1 MTANSRKFLGCLC
14 LLVGSA
20 PYFGEAD
27 ESKQTAATLINTFC
41 FECHNA
47 DDAEAGV
54 NLEGLTARDT
64 FASEF
69 GNWLKVVEQLQQNV
83 MPPRSATE
91 MPTPLQRQQLVAW
104 IEQRIAATARK
115 HEGDPGL
122 VVVRR
127 LTSAEYRYAVAD
139 LTGINFETERG
150 FVSDAVGGAGFTN
163 TGIVQFTQDSTLE
176 RYLEAAKQL
185 ADHAVIGA
193 GPLLFFQDAGRTGF
207 ELSAIDR
214 IQKIYR
220 SHGFRTAA
228 GEGGEPFGLE
238 RHPQAFFVAWRYQH
252 RRALGEPTATL
263 ASLAIEAGIDA
274 RFAEYIYGI
283 LIKPDPSFPMSQ
295 ISEAWRNLP
304 IPDRS
309 GHRTFD
315 DIRFKCNR
323 ISQLLHDWQNRFGS
337 NTDAKEEAPVL
348 RADLFAV
355 KQTQQFEMGINWPQG
370 TKTAHLLLSVE
381 SANRNGTPDAVIVW
395 KKPQIQFR
403 DYAKRLED
411 PQPLKRFL
419 APATVS
425 QLRFGQHRRG
435 GKVEP
440 TDFVTV
446 GTRPVAFELPI
457 PDGARSAR
465 LLVTAELD
473 LRHGEDCIVR
483 CTIAQTEETDQGKSV
498 SGLLT
503 NPKSVAFESWKKGVL
518 EFARILPQMSQ
529 REPAPSDRDPIPSP
543 FDTTYNNPERNFF
556 HTRIKY
562 FRDDEFLVKN
572 ILSDETSH
580 QLDQAWAD
588 LLTSFDFHDTWLQ
601 FLARKYR
608 IELDGRRMP
617 NINDGWILTTPT
629 QAQGYLT
636 TLKADFF
643 QKHAMLRSAES
654 RHLQDVAQLAARA
667 WRRPMRDAEA
677 EALQVFYRKLRAESG
692 LDHRS
697 AISMLI
703 ARVFASPTFLYRA
716 ERGTTRSTDAGE
728 AAMPLSQWEL
738 ASRLSFFLWS
748 SVPDDE
754 LRRAAA
760 GGTLETSDQL
770 ISQARRML
778 RDPKSRRFSIE
789 FFGQWFGFYR
799 FHQFRGIDSER
810 FPEFS
815 ESLRKSMYDE
825 AIEFFDFIVR
835 HDRPVGEILF
845 ADYSFVNQQ
854 LASHYGL
861 KKDFESTLEVQRLN
875 NLGPNHRGGLL
886 RLGAILASTSA
897 PRRTSPVKRGDWILR
912 RVLGTAVP
920 PPPADAG
927 SIAADEVVAD
937 GLSILQR
944 LEAHRKEESC
954 RNCHARFDALGF
966 ALENYDSLGRWRER
980 YGDEKPVET
989 DGTLRDGTQISGVDG
1004 LHEYLAGRQRL
1015 FHQTLARKL
1024 LGYALGRRDSIG
1036 DVPLLDE
1043 LKKHMQNDGGMR
1055 GLVELIVTS
1064 RQFRYHQVKLET
1076 RPSIEQTR

>member
-1 MTANSRKFLGCLC
+1 
-14 LLVGSA
+14 
-20 PYFGEAD
+20 
-27 ESKQTAATLINTFC
+27 
-41 FECHNA
+41 
-47 DDAEAGV
+47 
-54 NLEGLTARDT
+54 
-64 FASEF
+64 
-69 GNWLKVVEQLQQNV
+69 
-83 MPPRSATE
+83 
-91 MPTPLQRQQLVAW
+91 
-104 IEQRIAATARK
+104 
-115 HEGDPGL
+115 
-122 VVVRR
+122 
-127 LTSAEYRYAVAD
+127 
-139 LTGINFETERG
+139 
-150 FVSDAVGGAGFTN
+150 
-163 TGIVQFTQDSTLE
+163 
-176 RYLEAAKQL
+176 
-185 ADHAVIGA
+185 
-193 GPLLFFQDAGRTGF
+193 
-207 ELSAIDR
+207 
-214 IQKIYR
+214 
-220 SHGFRTAA
+220 
-228 GEGGEPFGLE
+228 
-238 RHPQAFFVAWRYQH
+238 
-252 RRALGEPTATL
+252 
-263 ASLAIEAGIDA
+263 
-274 RFAEYIYGI
+274 
-283 LIKPDPSFPMSQ
+283 
-295 ISEAWRNLP
+295 
-304 IPDRS
+304 
-309 GHRTFD
+309 
-315 DIRFKCNR
+315 
-323 ISQLLHDWQNRFGS
+323 
-337 NTDAKEEAPVL
+337 
-348 RADLFAV
+348 
-355 KQTQQFEMGINWPQG
+355 
-370 TKTAHLLLSVE
+370 
-381 SANRNGTPDAVIVW
+381 
-395 KKPQIQFR
+395 
-403 DYAKRLED
+403 
-411 PQPLKRFL
+411 
-419 APATVS
+419 
-425 QLRFGQHRRG
+425 
-435 GKVEP
+435 
-440 TDFVTV
+440 
-446 GTRPVAFELPI
+446 
-457 PDGARSAR
+457 
-465 LLVTAELD
+465 
-473 LRHGEDCIVR
+473 
-483 CTIAQTEETDQGKSV
+483 
-498 SGLLT
+498 
-503 NPKSVAFESWKKGVL
+503 
-518 EFARILPQMSQ
+518 
-529 REPAPSDRDPIPSP
+529 
-543 FDTTYNNPERNFF
+543 
-556 HTRIKY
+556 
-562 FRDDEFLVKN
+562 
-572 ILSDETSH
+572 
-580 QLDQAWAD
+580 
-588 LLTSFDFHDTWLQ
+588 
-601 FLARKYR
+601 
-608 IELDGRRMP
+608 
-617 NINDGWILTTPT
+617 
-629 QAQGYLT
+629 
-636 TLKADFF
+636 
-643 QKHAMLRSAES
+643 
-654 RHLQDVAQLAARA
+654 
-667 WRRPMRDAEA
+667 
-677 EALQVFYRKLRAESG
+677 
-692 LDHRS
+692 
-697 AISMLI
+697 
-703 ARVFASPTFLYRA
+703 
-716 ERGTTRSTDAGE
+716 
-728 AAMPLSQWEL
+728 MPLSQWEL